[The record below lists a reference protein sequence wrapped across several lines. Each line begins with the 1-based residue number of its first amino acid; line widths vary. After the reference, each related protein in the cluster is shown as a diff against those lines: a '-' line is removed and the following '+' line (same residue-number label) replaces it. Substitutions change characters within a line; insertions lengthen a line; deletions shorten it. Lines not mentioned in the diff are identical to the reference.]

1 MFNSWGSSGDY
12 TITGTVDAINWITSN
27 SGMTMNDR
35 EYHYDGITGQPN
47 YRTDLQATWCPAVAA
62 GTGAKFTRGGA
73 WLLIYAERHRT
84 RNGAMKREVKLKR
97 DRAFRALLRAR

>member
-1 MFNSWGSSGDY
+1 MPAFVYVLLSRKKPIRTYVGWTLDL
-12 TITGTVDAINWITSN
+12 
-27 SGMTMNDR
+27 DR
-35 EYHYDGITGQPN
+35 RVEQHNG
-47 YRTDLQATWCPAVAA
+47 